1 MAKKQEFRKF
11 KPYLMRYLH
20 SHDPNFEPVLRDL
33 LDHERFVYQ
42 ELSQQGDNFTR
53 GERSAKGWEVV
64 FSELAQILTPNQILQ
79 LLSRLRE
86 DFEKTCKTLQ
96 DMAEG
101 EKILV
106 DDQGGES

>member
-11 KPYLMRYLH
+11 KPYIMRYLH
-20 SHDPNFEPVLRDL
+20 SSDPNFEPVLRDL

-42 ELSQQGDNFTR
+42 ELSQQGANFTR

-64 FSELAQILTPNQILQ
+64 FGELAQILTPNQIMQ
-79 LLSRLRE
+79 LLSRLRK
-86 DFEKTCKTLQ
+86 DFEKTCQTLQ
-96 DMAEG
+96 EMAEG

-106 DDQGGES
+106 GDQGGES